1 MAIFAPNPEAIARV
15 PRSIA
20 FRYDVLPLSV
30 TDGVLAVAL
39 ADPHDATVIDTV
51 CAATHMRIRPLP
63 MGRDAIRE
71 NLRVAYG
78 GEKEAIFRKLA

>member
-30 TDGVLAVAL
+30 TDGVLAVAERLGLNVIQACSILGLGLGVSL
-39 ADPHDATVIDTV
+39 AT
-51 CAATHMRIRPLP
+51 L
-63 MGRDAIRE
+63 
-71 NLRVAYG
+71 
-78 GEKEAIFRKLA
+78 